1 MEFKLTVYGSQTP
14 YGLVLITHKKNAS
27 NLKQFK
33 YTAYTK
39 FGEEEKWETF
49 WRLINAITLSRWSST
64 KHSKAT

>member
-39 FGEEEKWETF
+39 FGEEEK
-49 WRLINAITLSRWSST
+49 
-64 KHSKAT
+64 